1 MSCLSTADFT
11 KLLTSHR
18 EVIAKEIAEFDA
30 QLNEL
35 EEASLAL
42 DRFTQPH
49 RRIVDVLR
57 RRSLK
62 ISGNKA
68 SLVSYLR
75 EFDKVFLDSDGDQI
89 QLVNLI
95 RIVRQ
100 ESLDCKTQ
108 LCDRINQFD
117 AILNWLF
124 DDHLHGFKCTVK
136 LSRR

>member
-18 EVIAKEIAEFDA
+18 EVIAKEIADFDA

-42 DRFTQPH
+42 DRFTQPQ
-49 RRIVDVLR
+49 RRIADVLR

-62 ISGNKA
+62 ISGNTA

-75 EFDKVFLDSDGDQI
+75 EFNKVFLDLDGDQI

-95 RIVRQ
+95 CIVCQ

-108 LCDRINQFD
+108 LSNRINQFD

>member
-1 MSCLSTADFT
+1 M
-11 KLLTSHR
+11 
-18 EVIAKEIAEFDA
+18 IAKEIAEFDA

-42 DRFTQPH
+42 DRSTQPQ

-75 EFDKVFLDSDGDQI
+75 EFDKVFFDSDGDQI

-95 RIVRQ
+95 RVVRQ
-100 ESLDCKTQ
+100 ESLDRKTQ
-108 LCDRINQFD
+108 LCY
-117 AILNWLF
+117 
-124 DDHLHGFKCTVK
+124 
-136 LSRR
+136 